1 MFIDGIIHNLL
12 ELIFVVLFA
21 LFFCT
26 VGGIIIGDIICLID
40 GILEKRL
47 K

>member
-12 ELIFVVLFA
+12 ELIFVVFFA
-21 LFFCT
+21 LFLCT
-26 VGGIIIGDIICLID
+26 VGGIIIGGIICLID